1 MSLCLESDILK
12 PVLAWVLMFGFL
24 FFRCVLSGVYRC
36 KYVPV
41 SSFKLRLM
49 LCLLV
54 VMGLSSIKWCVGFHG
69 FTRQSGFL
77 MLEVSFDCV

>member
-36 KYVPV
+36 KYCSSFQFQVAFDVMPV
-41 SSFKLRLM
+41 S
-49 LCLLV
+49 
-54 VMGLSSIKWCVGFHG
+54 G
-69 FTRQSGFL
+69 
-77 MLEVSFDCV
+77 